1 MKLFAALA
9 TVLLSVP
16 AVAYESGSFILRSG
30 AATVSPDVS
39 SSSLSLAGA
48 ELAGTAA
55 DVENGSALG
64 LTGTYMLSD
73 SFGVEVLAATPFSHD
88 LTVDGLGE
96 PLDLGS
102 TRHLPPTVLLQWYPR
117 PATASVQ
124 PYLGLGVNYTVF
136 FDEEID
142 AAADDVFASLGA
154 TAGADLSLKSSVGL
168 AAEAGVD
175 FAFGPD
181 QRWLLN
187 LAVWWLDIDTEAK
200 VSVPGVGRI
209 TADVDIDPLVTMAGI
224 GYRF

>member
-16 AVAYESGSFILRSG
+16 AVAYESGSFIFRSG

-48 ELAGTAA
+48 ALPGTAA

-73 SFGVEVLAATPFSHD
+73 SIGVEVLAATPFSHD
-88 LTVDGLGE
+88 LSIKGLGE
-96 PLDLGS
+96 SLDLGS
-102 TRHLPPTVLLQWYPR
+102 TRHLPPTLLLQWYPR
-117 PATASVQ
+117 QASASIQ
-124 PYLGLGVNYTVF
+124 PYFGLGVNYTVF
-136 FDEEID
+136 FDEKID
-142 AAADDVFASLGA
+142 AAADELFASLGA
-154 TAGADLSLKSSVGL
+154 SGGADLSLKSSLGL

-175 FAFGPD
+175 VAFGPD
-181 QRWLLN
+181 QRWLFN
-187 LAVWWLDIDTEAK
+187 LAVWWMDIDTEAK

-209 TADVDIDPLVTMAGI
+209 AADVDIDPLVTTAGI